1 MRLCFFA
8 VRETQFLWGRALSST
23 RFLRHASG
31 GPISFSSKR
40 NGGKNAAKNPW
51 FFDFLLPLISAF
63 QSVRNVESTYFSER
77 CRFCSEM
84 RRCVRLHFT
93 SSTAAGISAEP
104 FRILDGFGATAMR
117 NVQGAKCS
125 GRKSCSTRRKA
136 TTKRIIRQKD
146 HPAYLVRGVICCF
159 WTNYFLISPLAAAV
173 R

>member
-1 MRLCFFA
+1 MRPLA
-8 VRETQFLWGRALSST
+8 GPGRCSM

-31 GPISFSSKR
+31 GPVSFSSKR
-40 NGGKNAAKNPW
+40 NGGTNAAKNPW
-51 FFDFLLPLISAF
+51 FLDFLLPLTSAF
-63 QSVRNVESTYFSER
+63 RSVRNVESTYFSER
-77 CRFCSEM
+77 CRFCSEI

-104 FRILDGFGATAMR
+104 FRILGGFGATAMR

-125 GRKSCSTRRKA
+125 GRKSCSMRQKA
-136 TTKRIIRQKD
+136 TTKRIIRGKD
-146 HPAYLVRGVICCF
+146 HPAYLIRRVICCF